1 MCGTTTIYY
10 PCLRHPAMQPV
21 TRWCPS
27 AVATG
32 LTCSGGGD
40 DCGDDA
46 LPYPPGPPFRS
57 RWFRCSRKRPRPWIS
72 EPCPVP
78 GCRGASRHARLADF
92 WRNGRRR
99 GRAVAAAV
107 GEKVKRAPARVRELL
122 R

>member
-1 MCGTTTIYY
+1 MCRTTTLYY

-21 TRWCPS
+21 TRWCPAS
-27 AVATG
+27 VASG
-32 LTCSGGGD
+32 LACSSSGS

-46 LPYPPGPPFRS
+46 LPYPPGPSFWA

-78 GCRGASRHARLADF
+78 GCRGGPPRHARLADY
-92 WRNGRRR
+92 WRYGGGRE
-99 GRAVAAAV
+99 VV
-107 GEKVKRAPARVRELL
+107 GEKVKRARARVKELL